1 MLKFNN
7 GKGVIVCNK
16 CKTIIVNNC
25 TLMTKKAWKRHSVKR
40 HYCGYCIQVRIG
52 AEK

>member
-7 GKGVIVCNK
+7 GKGAIVCNK
-16 CKTIIVNNC
+16 CGTTIVDDC
-25 TLMTKKAWKRHSVKR
+25 SLMSKKAWKRNSVKR
-40 HYCGYCIQVRIG
+40 HYCGHCIQVRIG